1 MLQWEIDRT
10 LGELEA
16 LYGFERAAGIYRRS
30 GACVAGLAKLIA
42 AHGITCGF
50 QPRNTLYLANNHE
63 GARELM
69 EERQL
74 RRRAGLPGHY
84 LEHPDLLTQYEFDR
98 DAAILS
104 PGSAEADPLLLT
116 WALLRIAFSRGA
128 RLINASVTRLHSEG
142 GHVTAETNGAHVIEA
157 RHVVL
162 ATGYSMPGL
171 DMPKLHRTSS
181 SWALAT
187 LPQKPDD
194 LWRDG
199 MLLWEDSH
207 PYLYVRT
214 TTDNRIIAGG
224 EDDDT
229 TDPEERDRKLPGKVM
244 AIREKL
250 KRLWP
255 KADTRVEHAWCGT
268 FGETADGLP
277 LIGPVPGMA
286 GVYAAYGYGGNGITF
301 SYLAAQMIGAMLAGM
316 YRDWFEDFALDRD
329 APTVRSFMADLDT
342 GRRRTEVSSIS
353 LFSRNFGAKPLH
365 TFAGIALLRR
375 LVVARIGNILQP
387 DELRTLC
394 LEIDECLGDTLAGR
408 MRRLVD
414 VGDDDVAVLGR
425 GNALFGDRGTEQ
437 RTTVAIHGIAG
448 DAVAHGADLADS
460 REIIFG
466 GRATEPAGRRNA

>member
-1 MLQWEIDRT
+1 MPMPSDLDLNEVNHDDLVGGSSLWGRNGKRPTCYPLKQSFKTDIAIIGGGITGALVAEHLTARGFSVVVIDREQPGFGSTAASTAMLQWEIDRT
-10 LGELEA
+10 LGELEI
-16 LYGFERAAGIYRRS
+16 LYGFERAAAIYRRS
-30 GACVAGLAKLIA
+30 AASVAGLAKLVG
-42 AHGITCGF
+42 AHGIVCGF
-50 QPRNTLYLANNHE
+50 RPRNTLYLANNHE
-63 GARELM
+63 GARELLD
-69 EERQL
+69 EWQL

-84 LEHPDLLTQYEFDR
+84 LEHPDLFTQYEFDR

-116 WALLRIAFSRGA
+116 GALLQISISRGA
-128 RLINASVTRLHSEG
+128 RLINASVTALNSEG
-142 GHVTAETNGAHVIEA
+142 RHVTAVTDGPYVIEA

-187 LPQKPDD
+187 VPQKPDD

-199 MLLWEDSH
+199 TLLWEDSH
-207 PYLYVRT
+207 PYLYLRT
-214 TTDNRIIAGG
+214 TDDNRIIAGG

-229 TDPEERDRKLPGKVM
+229 IDPGERDRKLPAKTM

-301 SYLAAQMIGAMLAGM
+301 SYLAAQMIGATLAGTQ
-316 YRDWFEDFALDRD
+316 REWFEDFALDRD
-329 APTVRSFMADLDT
+329 APAMRSFVANSV
-342 GRRRTEVSSIS
+342 R
-353 LFSRNFGAKPLH
+353 
-365 TFAGIALLRR
+365 AGE
-375 LVVARIGNILQP
+375 
-387 DELRTLC
+387 ELR
-394 LEIDECLGDTLAGR
+394 
-408 MRRLVD
+408 
-414 VGDDDVAVLGR
+414 
-425 GNALFGDRGTEQ
+425 
-437 RTTVAIHGIAG
+437 
-448 DAVAHGADLADS
+448 
-460 REIIFG
+460 
-466 GRATEPAGRRNA
+466 

>member
-1 MLQWEIDRT
+1 MPSDLDLKETSHDDLVGGCPLWGSNGVQPAYHPLTESFKTDIAIIGGGITGALAAEHLTARGFSVAVIDREQPGLGSTAASTAMLQWEIDRT
-10 LGELEA
+10 LGELEN

-30 GACVAGLAKLIA
+30 GACVAGLAKLVA
-42 AHGITCGF
+42 SQGITCGF
-50 QPRNTLYLANNHE
+50 QPRNTLYLASNHE

-74 RRRAGLPGHY
+74 RRRVGLPGHY

-116 WALLRIAFSRGA
+116 WGLLQIAISRGA
-128 RLINASVTRLHSEG
+128 RMVHASVKGLHSEG
-142 GHVTAETNGAHVIEA
+142 GRVTAETDGRHVIEA

-187 LPQKPDD
+187 VPQRPED

-207 PYLYVRT
+207 PYLYLRT
-214 TTDNRIIAGG
+214 TADNRIIAGG

-229 TDPEERDRKLPGKVM
+229 IDPEVRDRKLPAKIT

-255 KADTRVEHAWCGT
+255 RADTRVDHAWCGT

-277 LIGPVPGMA
+277 LIGPVPGMD

-316 YRDWFEDFALDRD
+316 YRDWFDDFALDRD
-329 APTVRSFMADLDT
+329 APTFRDFREA
-342 GRRRTEVSSIS
+342 S
-353 LFSRNFGAKPLH
+353 LQSG
-365 TFAGIALLRR
+365 
-375 LVVARIGNILQP
+375 
-387 DELRTLC
+387 DELR
-394 LEIDECLGDTLAGR
+394 
-408 MRRLVD
+408 
-414 VGDDDVAVLGR
+414 
-425 GNALFGDRGTEQ
+425 
-437 RTTVAIHGIAG
+437 
-448 DAVAHGADLADS
+448 
-460 REIIFG
+460 
-466 GRATEPAGRRNA
+466 

>member
-1 MLQWEIDRT
+1 MPSDLDLNEASHDELVSGDLLWGKNGVQPAYKVLEQSFKTDIAIIGGGITGALAAEHLTARGLSVVVIDREQPGLGSTAASTAMLQWEIDLT
-10 LGELEA
+10 LGELET
-16 LYGFERAAGIYRRS
+16 LYGFERAAAIYRRS
-30 GACVAGLAKLIA
+30 AASVAGLAKLIA

-50 QPRNTLYLANNHE
+50 RPRNSLYLANNHE

-69 EERQL
+69 EEQQL

-84 LEHPDLLTQYEFDR
+84 LEHPDLFTQYELDR

-116 WALLRIAFSRGA
+116 WALLQIAMSRGA
-128 RLINASVTRLHSEG
+128 RLINASVTALHSEG
-142 GHVTAETNGAHVIEA
+142 GHVSAATDGPYVIEA

-187 LPQKPDD
+187 VPQKPED

-207 PYLYVRT
+207 PYLYLRT
-214 TTDNRIIAGG
+214 TDDNRIIAGG

-229 TDPEERDRKLPGKVM
+229 TDPEERDRKLPGKIM

-268 FGETADGLP
+268 FGETADSLP
-277 LIGPVPGMA
+277 LIGTVPGMN

-316 YRDWFEDFALDRD
+316 HRDWFEDFALDRD
-329 APTVRSFMADLDT
+329 APGF
-342 GRRRTEVSSIS
+342 
-353 LFSRNFGAKPLH
+353 K
-365 TFAGIALLRR
+365 
-375 LVVARIGNILQP
+375 
-387 DELRTLC
+387 
-394 LEIDECLGDTLAGR
+394 
-408 MRRLVD
+408 
-414 VGDDDVAVLGR
+414 
-425 GNALFGDRGTEQ
+425 
-437 RTTVAIHGIAG
+437 
-448 DAVAHGADLADS
+448 
-460 REIIFG
+460 
-466 GRATEPAGRRNA
+466 TEPAVPKQFESVIR

>member
-1 MLQWEIDRT
+1 MASDLHLNEASHDELVGGCSLWGRNGVRPAYQPLEQSFKTDIAIIGGGITGALAAEHLTARGFSVVVIDREQPGFGSTAASTAMLQWEIDRT
-10 LGELEA
+10 LGELET

-329 APTVRSFMADLDT
+329 APTVRSFMAD
-342 GRRRTEVSSIS
+342 SI
-353 LFSRNFGAKPLH
+353 R
-365 TFAGIALLRR
+365 AG
-375 LVVARIGNILQP
+375 
-387 DELRTLC
+387 DELR
-394 LEIDECLGDTLAGR
+394 
-408 MRRLVD
+408 
-414 VGDDDVAVLGR
+414 
-425 GNALFGDRGTEQ
+425 
-437 RTTVAIHGIAG
+437 
-448 DAVAHGADLADS
+448 
-460 REIIFG
+460 
-466 GRATEPAGRRNA
+466 